1 MEDWLMDAVT
11 VLATTDSKTFIYVNA
26 SICSASLRDRLR
38 DQFSHQAN
46 RIIR

>member
-11 VLATTDSKTFIYVNA
+11 VLATTDSKTFIYVSA
-26 SICSASLRDRLR
+26 SVRSASLRDRLG
-38 DQFSHQAN
+38 DQVSHQAN